1 MLNSVK
7 PAGTILSK
15 TAIFIAGPTAV
26 GKTDVAIQIAEW
38 LQTEIISFDSRQ
50 FYKELKIG
58 AAPPSPEELNRVRHH
73 LVGHLSVK
81 DDYSAG
87 DFEKE
92 ALAKLNEI
100 FEKHDTAVL
109 VGGSGLYMRILTDGF
124 DEMPHIPAEVREKL
138 NTELTEN
145 GLETLAE
152 ELKQKDPKYFAQV
165 DQQNPQRV
173 IRALEVIRATGN
185 TYTSYR
191 QGVKTARPFN
201 IIKIGLDLPREELY
215 ERINLRVDKM
225 MEAGLEEEVKQLLPY
240 RNQNSMQT
248 VGYKELIRHFDG
260 EIDLATAVEEI
271 KKNSRRYAKRQLTWF
286 RREKD
291 IEWFSP
297 FEVERIKTALTFS
310 KRSL

>member
-7 PAGTILSK
+7 PAETILSK
-15 TAIFIAGPTAV
+15 TVIFIAGPTAV
-26 GKTDVAIQIAEW
+26 GKTDVAIQVAEW

-58 AAPPSPEELNRVRHH
+58 AAPPSHEELSRVPHH

-92 ALAKLNEI
+92 ALAKLDEI

-124 DEMPHIPAEVREKL
+124 DEMPEIPSEVREKL
-138 NTELTEN
+138 NSELSEK
-145 GLETLAE
+145 GLEALAN
-152 ELKQKDPKYFAQV
+152 ELKETDPEYYNTV
-165 DQQNPQRV
+165 DQKNPQRV
-173 IRALEVIRATGN
+173 IRALEVIRSTGN

-191 QGVKTARPFN
+191 QGSKTERPFN

-225 MEAGLEEEVKQLLPY
+225 MEAGLEQEVKQLLPC

-260 EIDLATAVEEI
+260 EISLEEAVEEI

>member
-58 AAPPSPEELNRVRHH
+58 AAPPSPEELSRVPHH

-92 ALAKLNEI
+92 ALAKLDKV
-100 FEKHDTAVL
+100 FETHDTAVL

-124 DEMPHIPAEVREKL
+124 DEMPHIPAKVREKL
-138 NTELTEN
+138 NSELSEK
-145 GLETLAE
+145 GLEALAN
-152 ELKQKDPKYFAQV
+152 ELKETDPKYYDTV
-165 DQQNPQRV
+165 DKQNPQRV
-173 IRALEVIRATGN
+173 IRALEVIRTTGN

-191 QGVKTARPFN
+191 QGEKTKRPFN

-225 MEAGLEEEVKQLLPY
+225 MEAGLYEEVKSLLSF
-240 RNQNSMQT
+240 RDKNSMQT

-260 EIDLATAVEEI
+260 EISLEEAVEEI

-286 RREKD
+286 RREKY

-297 FEVERIKTALTFS
+297 LEVKEIEEFLKEQLIN
-310 KRSL
+310 

>member
-58 AAPPSPEELNRVRHH
+58 AAPPSPEELSRVPHH

-81 DDYSAG
+81 DDYNAG

-92 ALAKLNEI
+92 ALAKLDKI
-100 FEKHDTAVL
+100 FETHDTAVL

-124 DEMPHIPAEVREKL
+124 DEMPDIPAEVREKL
-138 NTELTEN
+138 NTELSEK
-145 GLETLAE
+145 GLEALAN
-152 ELKQKDPKYFAQV
+152 ELQETDPEYYTTV
-165 DQQNPQRV
+165 DKQNPQRV
-173 IRALEVIRATGN
+173 IRALEVIRSTGN

-191 QGVKTARPFN
+191 QGSKTERPFN
-201 IIKIGLDLPREELY
+201 ITKIGLDLPREKLY

-225 MEAGLEEEVKQLLPY
+225 MEAGLEQEVKQLLPY

-248 VGYKELIRHFDG
+248 VGYKELIRYFDG

-291 IEWFSP
+291 VEWFSP
-297 FEVERIKTALTFS
+297 FEVDRIEGYLQLQFI
-310 KRSL
+310 SL

>member
-7 PAGTILSK
+7 LAGTILSK

-26 GKTDVAIQIAEW
+26 GKTDVAIQVAEW

-58 AAPPSPEELNRVRHH
+58 AAPPSPEELSRVPHH

-92 ALAKLNEI
+92 ALAKLDEI

-173 IRALEVIRATGN
+173 IRALEVIRTTGN

-191 QGVKTARPFN
+191 QGSKTERPFN

-225 MEAGLEEEVKQLLPY
+225 MEAGLYEEVKSLLPF
-240 RNQNSMQT
+240 RDKNSMQT

-291 IEWFSP
+291 VEWFSP
-297 FEVERIKTALTFS
+297 FKMEEV
-310 KRSL
+310 KRFIEAFQIS

>member
-7 PAGTILSK
+7 LAGTILSK

-26 GKTDVAIQIAEW
+26 GKTDVAIQVAEW

-58 AAPPSPEELNRVRHH
+58 AAPPSPEELSRVPHH

-92 ALAKLNEI
+92 ALAKLDEI

-191 QGVKTARPFN
+191 QGSKTERPFN

-225 MEAGLEEEVKQLLPY
+225 MEAGLEQEVKQLLPY

-260 EIDLATAVEEI
+260 EISLEEAVDEI

-291 IEWFSP
+291 VEWFSP
-297 FEVERIKTALTFS
+297 IKIDCIRDFLN
-310 KRSL
+310 K

>member
-26 GKTDVAIQIAEW
+26 GKTDVAIQVAEW

-58 AAPPSPEELNRVRHH
+58 AAPPSPEELSRVPHH

-92 ALAKLNEI
+92 ALAKLDEI
-100 FEKHDTAVL
+100 FEKNDIAVL

-124 DEMPHIPAEVREKL
+124 DEMPDVPSEVREKL
-138 NTELTEN
+138 NTELSEK
-145 GLETLAE
+145 GLETLAA
-152 ELKQKDPKYFAQV
+152 ELKQKDPDYFAQV

-173 IRALEVIRATGN
+173 IRALEVIRATSN

-191 QGVKTARPFN
+191 QGSKTERPFN

-260 EIDLATAVEEI
+260 EINLTTAVEEI

-291 IEWFSP
+291 VEWFSP
-297 FEVERIKTALTFS
+297 IKIDCIRDFLN
-310 KRSL
+310 K

>member
-1 MLNSVK
+1 MR
-7 PAGTILSK
+7 K

-26 GKTDVAIQIAEW
+26 GKTDVAIQLAEW

-58 AAPPSPEELNRVRHH
+58 AAPPSPEELARVPHH
-73 LVGHLSVK
+73 LVGQLSVK

-92 ALAKLNEI
+92 ALAKLEEI
-100 FEKHDTAVL
+100 FKTHDTAVL

-124 DEMPHIPAEVREKL
+124 DEMPDIPAEIREQL
-138 NTELTEN
+138 NAELEEN
-145 GLETLAE
+145 GLESLAN
-152 ELKQKDPKYFAQV
+152 ELQQKDPTYFAQV
-165 DQQNPQRV
+165 DQQNPQRI
-173 IRALEVIRATGN
+173 IRALEVIRTSGN

-191 QGVKTARPFN
+191 QGEKTKRPFN
-201 IIKIGLDLPREELY
+201 IIKIGLDMPREKLY

-225 MEAGLEEEVKQLLPY
+225 MEAGLEEEVKQLLPF
-240 RNQNSMQT
+240 REKNSMQT
-248 VGYKELIRHFDG
+248 VGYKELIRYFDE
-260 EIDLATAVEEI
+260 EINLNFAIEEI

-297 FEVERIKTALTFS
+297 MSIEEIKNFV
-310 KRSL
+310 KNKQNK

>member
-92 ALAKLNEI
+92 ALAKLDEI

-124 DEMPHIPAEVREKL
+124 DEMPDIPTEVREKL
-138 NTELTEN
+138 NSELSEK
-145 GLETLAE
+145 GLEALAN
-152 ELKQKDPKYFAQV
+152 ELKETDPKYYDTV
-165 DQQNPQRV
+165 DKQNPQRV
-173 IRALEVIRATGN
+173 IRALEVIRSTGN

-191 QGVKTARPFN
+191 QGEKTARPFN
-201 IIKIGLDLPREELY
+201 IIKIGLDLPREKLY

-225 MEAGLEEEVKQLLPY
+225 MEAGLEQEVKQLLPC

-260 EIDLATAVEEI
+260 EINLTTAVEEI

-286 RREKD
+286 RKEKD
-291 IEWFSP
+291 VEWFSP
-297 FEVERIKTALTFS
+297 FEVVEIKKYISVKLTG
-310 KRSL
+310 